1 LNVLD
6 PHALLKALTPTLPVP
21 EIVMRGTV
29 VFLVLYFL
37 LRLLPRRETGGAGTA
52 DILVIVLIADAA
64 QNAMAGTYTSV
75 PDGLVLVFTIVFW
88 SWALDWA
95 TYRIPFL
102 RPLILPASLVL
113 VRDGRLLRKNMA
125 REMISEDEL
134 WSQLRLHGIDDLS
147 RVREARIESEGTV
160 SVVTQDGQPHAQ
172 PPERKTG

>member
-6 PHALLKALTPTLPVP
+6 PHALLKALTPALPVP

-95 TYRIPFL
+95 SYHIPFL
-102 RPLILPASLVL
+102 KPLIMAPSLML

-125 REMISEDEL
+125 REMITEDEL

-172 PPERKTG
+172 PPARKTG